1 MKKNDIFELEIT
13 DMGTDGEGIG
23 HYDGM
28 TFFVKDALIG
38 DVITARVTKLKKN
51 YGYARVEEIKTP
63 STFRIEPKCA
73 LHKRCGGCQIQ
84 ALSYEKQL
92 EFKNDKVRNN
102 LMRIGGFSE
111 DEISAKMAPPV
122 GIDDPYRYRN
132 KAQFPVGRDK
142 DGNIITG
149 FYASRSHNII
159 PVDDCML
166 GVPVNKEILDII
178 KAWMNE
184 YGIEPY
190 DEVSRTGLV
199 RHVLI
204 RYGFT
209 SKQIM
214 VCLVINGDGLD
225 SKRRVE
231 NVNVSYVASGKI
243 TDKCDRDR
251 ASYNATDTL
260 CERLSKIDGMTS
272 ISYNINKENTNVI
285 LGKKT
290 VCIWG
295 KPYIED
301 TIHLLSYP
309 DFTPQGTGI
318 TYQISPQ
325 SFYQVNPKQTEKLYS
340 TALEFAGLTGKES
353 VWDLY
358 CGIGTISLFLSQ
370 RAKKVYG
377 VEIVPQAIDD
387 AKNNAKI
394 NGITNAEFFVGK
406 AEEVL
411 PEFYADAKKNITKG
425 SEAIKPEVP
434 AAKYTDEVD
443 MLTPDV
449 IVVDAPRK
457 GCDEK
462 CLDTMLKMEPQRIV
476 YVSCDSATLARDLKI
491 LCEEK
496 YELVKWQAFDQF
508 SHTGHVETVCLLS
521 KLHEA
526 KHHVNVR
533 LDMDELDL
541 TFAERR

>member
-111 DEISAKMAPPV
+111 DELSAKMAPPV
-122 GIDDPYRYRN
+122 GIDNPYRYRN

-225 SKRRVE
+225 SKRRGE
-231 NVNVSYVASGKI
+231 NVNVSCVASGKI
-243 TDKCDRDR
+243 TDKRDRDR

-295 KPYIED
+295 RSYIED

-411 PEFYADAKKNITKG
+411 PEFYANAKKSTNTLNISINKE
-425 SEAIKPEVP
+425 SETIQPETGV
-434 AAKYTDEVD
+434 AKQTDEAD

-449 IVVDAPRK
+449 IVIDPPRK

-508 SHTGHVETVCLLS
+508 SHTGHIETIVKLS
-521 KLHEA
+521 LKKDIPKIE
-526 KHHVNVR
+526 VTMEP
-533 LDMDELDL
+533 D
-541 TFAERR
+541 F

>member
-1 MKKNDIFELEIT
+1 MPCTNIVLGNKKNNCIHKNNKEEKSMKKNDIFELEIT

-38 DVITARVTKLKKN
+38 DVITARATKLKKN

-63 STFRIEPKCA
+63 STFRVEPKCA
-73 LHKRCGGCQIQ
+73 LYKRCGGCQIQ

-111 DEISAKMAPPV
+111 EELSAKMAPPV

-178 KAWMNE
+178 KAWMQE
-184 YGIEPY
+184 CGIEPY

-214 VCLVINGDGLD
+214 VCLVINGDKLG
-225 SKRRVE
+225 SKRGAE
-231 NVNVSYVASGKI
+231 NVAGAL
-243 TDKCDRDR
+243 CD
-251 ASYNATDTL
+251 
-260 CERLSKIDGMTS
+260 RLSKIDGMTS

-411 PEFYADAKKNITKG
+411 PEFYANARKNDA
-425 SEAIKPEVP
+425 
-434 AAKYTDEVD
+434 D

-449 IVVDAPRK
+449 IVVDPPRK

-462 CLDTMLKMEPQRIV
+462 CLDTMLNMEPQRIV

-508 SHTGHVETVCLLS
+508 SHTGHCEAICLLTRVEGQ
-521 KLHEA
+521 H
-526 KHHVNVR
+526 
-533 LDMDELDL
+533 
-541 TFAERR
+541 